1 MKCTGYIDDVFK
13 NDAKKKLLS
22 PQNVI
27 ERLPIDK
34 LPWVPE
40 TFMRSFRSRSSRAVA
55 FGQRRVGMRPYPKH
69 LRRTHSSHGRK
80 EKNTGNHGI
89 DMSELTKM
97 KWLHTLKVAR
107 SRKCSHNLK
116 LAADIRELKERR
128 FWPEV
133 SLFHFKH
140 LDAPKRVFLSVFTIT
155 ETICLKF
162 WQNHRPKMENT
173 WKTSLLKLTIM

>member
-40 TFMRSFRSRSSRAVA
+40 TYAQFPVPVKSSC
-55 FGQRRVGMRPYPKH
+55 GLRPKTRWHAALPEA
-69 LRRTHSSHGRK
+69 SPSHGRK

-97 KWLHTLKVAR
+97 K
-107 SRKCSHNLK
+107 
-116 LAADIRELKERR
+116 
-128 FWPEV
+128 
-133 SLFHFKH
+133 
-140 LDAPKRVFLSVFTIT
+140 
-155 ETICLKF
+155 
-162 WQNHRPKMENT
+162 
-173 WKTSLLKLTIM
+173 